1 MLLLRNI
8 NKTLVLMA
16 VFFRIIFLGCFLS
29 VDLMATRTPPLEGE
43 ISDGGAPALTDLLE
57 AIRLPRRDIILEE
70 GRRSMRAVLPVDEGY
85 ESGEEDWSEEEM
97 PR

>member
-1 MLLLRNI
+1 
-8 NKTLVLMA
+8 MA
-16 VFFRIIFLGCFLS
+16 VFFKIIFLGCFLS
-29 VDLMATRTPPLEGE
+29 VDLMATRTPSLEDG

-57 AIRLPRRDIILEE
+57 ATILPRRDISVM
-70 GRRSMRAVLPVDEGY
+70 RSMRVVPPVDEGD